1 MEICVNEHLI
11 LQVILVTAQICSQ
24 FGTVFSTRIFKLTY
38 MNNVMETFFFF

>member
-24 FGTVFSTRIFKLTY
+24 FGTTFSIQMFKFTWSMLG
-38 MNNVMETFFFF
+38 FFVN